1 MNRTRILA
9 LVLLVALAVPVVAP
23 VAARAAEPSSSAQA
37 WADVRAKV
45 DALAKEA
52 RSTRSQDRLVEILA
66 DIQKLLETFRRD
78 HPDAPEALDAAF
90 ELGSLHYSRG
100 MLLQSEAAYREA
112 IRFLEE
118 YAGADAGDRSKRAA
132 AYFYLGECYK
142 AVNDFDRAEKAW
154 KTVVDRYADADA
166 RVTEFARRN
175 LAALDT
181 ERRLAPGNEPIDFEV
196 RSITGDVV
204 GPSKFRGKVLLLDF
218 WATWCGPCRA
228 EMPNVKRVYA
238 KYHDK
243 GFEIL
248 GISLDR
254 SRRDLDRYLA
264 DNGITW
270 PQYFDGKYWQNEI
283 AQRYGI
289 QSIPSTFLID
299 RKGKIRYRSLRGPA
313 LERAV
318 RELIE
323 EKG

>member
-1 MNRTRILA
+1 MNRFRPLALLA
-9 LVLLVALAVPVVAP
+9 LVAVVMTTGVS
-23 VAARAAEPSSSAQA
+23 RAADETPASRAWQEVRGQVDDLARQLRTTSSP
-37 WADVRAKV
+37 
-45 DALAKEA
+45 
-52 RSTRSQDRLVEILA
+52 DRIVEIFTQ
-66 DIQKLLETFRRD
+66 IQTILESFRRD
-78 HPDAPEALDAAF
+78 HSGTPEALQAAF
-90 ELGSLHYSRG
+90 ELGTVHYSRG
-100 MLLQSEAAYREA
+100 TFLQNEAAYREGA
-112 IRFLEE
+112 RFLEE
-118 YAGADAGDRSKRAA
+118 YVQGESEDRRRLAT

-154 KTVVDRYADADA
+154 RTVVDRYADADD
-166 RVTEFARRN
+166 RVTQFARRN
-175 LAALDT
+175 LESLDT
-181 ERRLAPGNEPIDFEV
+181 DRKLAVGNAPIDFEV

-228 EMPNVKRVYA
+228 EMPNVKRVYQ
-238 KYHDK
+238 KYHDR

-264 DNGITW
+264 DHGITW

-289 QSIPSTFLID
+289 QSIPTTFLID
-299 RKGKIRYRSLRGPA
+299 RRGRIRYRSLRGPA
-313 LERAV
+313 LEKAV
-318 RELIE
+318 RELVS